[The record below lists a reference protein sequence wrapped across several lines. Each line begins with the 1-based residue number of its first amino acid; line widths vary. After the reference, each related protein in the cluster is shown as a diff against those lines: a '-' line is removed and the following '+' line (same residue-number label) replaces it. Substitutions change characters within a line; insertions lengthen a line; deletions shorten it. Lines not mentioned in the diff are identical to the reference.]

1 MVKYEL
7 VHTNSYISKT
17 KLPVADYAINPY
29 IGCSHKCMY
38 CYAEFM
44 RRFTGHH
51 DEEWGEFVDIKL
63 CNKQINTKK
72 LSGSSIFIGS
82 VTDPYMPCE
91 AKHKITQ
98 SILTQL
104 IDCDAS
110 IDLQTKSALVARDI
124 DILKQI
130 PNIKV
135 GFSICTLDD
144 TFRKDMEPCAG
155 RIEDR
160 IKALEQLHAAGI
172 RTYIFMS
179 PMFPGI
185 TDFKAIIRRTSDIA
199 DEFWFENLNLRSGY
213 RTRVLHY
220 IEKNCPE
227 LVPLYDEIY
236 RKRNMQY
243 WEQLSKEI
251 DDFCTGYGCTYH
263 NYFYH
268 EKIKKK

>member
-1 MVKYEL
+1 MVKIQE
-7 VHTNSYISKT
+7 VQTNSYISVT

-51 DEEWGEFVDIKL
+51 QEEWGDFVDVKR
-63 CNKQINTKK
+63 CGKKMNMKK
-72 LSGSSIFIGS
+72 LSGSSVFIGS
-82 VTDPYMPCE
+82 VTDPYMACE
-91 AKHKITQ
+91 AKYKITR
-98 SILTQL
+98 SILKQL
-104 IDCDAS
+104 IDSDAS
-110 IDLQTKSALVARDI
+110 FDIQTKSPLITRDI

-130 PNIKV
+130 RNIKV

-144 TFRKDMEPCAG
+144 QFRKGVEPCAG

-160 IKALEQLHAAGI
+160 IRALRELHAAGI
-172 RTYIFMS
+172 RTYVFMS

-185 TDFKAIIRRTSDIA
+185 TDFKEIIRRTSEFT
-199 DEFWFENLNLRSGY
+199 DEYWFENLNLRAGY
-213 RTRVLHY
+213 RTRVLEFIQNNY
-220 IEKNCPE
+220 PD
-227 LVPLYDEIY
+227 LMPLYDDIY
-236 RKRNMQY
+236 RRKNMSY

-251 DDFCTGYGCTYH
+251 DDFCTGYGFTYH